1 MLNTNESTQGKIAGR
16 KHKLHNT
23 YIYGTPEGTFL
34 FQYLP
39 EKKMKKKKKRIGKE
53 IKTIT
58 SRLNDLSSF
67 LSNIEQN
74 RNQNKKIRTEI

>member
-16 KHKLHNT
+16 KLKLHNT

-39 EKKMKKKKKRIGKE
+39 EKKMKKKKKKNW
-53 IKTIT
+53 K
-58 SRLNDLSSF
+58 
-67 LSNIEQN
+67 
-74 RNQNKKIRTEI
+74 RNQNNNISFK